1 MKSSA
6 KARRQRD
13 DRAYAE
19 FEAMMRRLAKAS
31 RRDIEGVTSPT
42 RSHRADRPNRRIAGQ
57 RGATPVGRCRATR
70 VPTRPPR
77 NGTASPNARPE
88 THDQRVPVRRN
99 CGDRDCRVPGV
110 GAVRVALLAVTLR
123 PDLSSA
129 RSSSGRPAAF
139 STGCLR

>member
-42 RSHRADRPNRRIAGQ
+42 RSHRADRPNRRIAGP
-57 RGATPVGRCRATR
+57 A
-70 VPTRPPR
+70 
-77 NGTASPNARPE
+77 
-88 THDQRVPVRRN
+88 RRN
-99 CGDRDCRVPGV
+99 SRRALSRDTSSDATTAKRHGVP
-110 GAVRVALLAVTLR
+110 
-123 PDLSSA
+123 
-129 RSSSGRPAAF
+129 
-139 STGCLR
+139 